1 LWFPHWTPAAK
12 TYLANSPEQD
22 KNEAHPMLAGVRSQE
37 ERVRKALRVA
47 AIAAAGL
54 FLWTAAPL
62 AAKPAAAIP
71 AAAQPAAKPKKNKK
85 SKKPKNTRKT
95 THPRNR
101 KTKPR

>member
-1 LWFPHWTPAAK
+1 
-12 TYLANSPEQD
+12 
-22 KNEAHPMLAGVRSQE
+22 MLAGVCSQE

-47 AIAAAGL
+47 AIVVAGF
-54 FLWTAAPL
+54 FLWTAVPL

-71 AAAQPAAKPKKNKK
+71 AAAQPAAKPKKNKN
-85 SKKPKNTRKT
+85 SKKPKNTHKT